1 LIEFTGERVVPDHV
15 DIDLWNEHL
24 ARYAFAARLVAGKRV
39 LDAGCGSG
47 YGSAELAATA
57 RSVIGLD
64 VSPDAVGFATQF
76 YRSPNLSFVEGSCAS
91 LPIAPQS
98 IDLVVAFEVIEHIA
112 DWQAFLQ
119 EVQRVLAPGG
129 RLVLSTPNK
138 EYYATTRRNTGP
150 NPYHV
155 HEFDFAEFESE
166 LRVRFPHVALYLE
179 NHVEAIAFH
188 QADSP
193 ADGTPDLRQV
203 RGAADPATAHFFLA
217 VCSADSQF
225 PPAFL
230 YVPSAANVLREREL
244 HIDKLEIDLHRLRAE
259 KQRLVEMFRAQTAEL
274 EKSNG
279 WAHDLDQQLAAAQA
293 RIVQLQH
300 ELAEM
305 SAGYEAKIAELEAE
319 NLSKSEWG
327 RRLDGEINY
336 LQGQLNLVRASR
348 WVKVGNR
355 LGVGPA
361 IDPLS
366 Q

>member
-1 LIEFTGERVVPDHV
+1 MIEFTGERVVPDQV
-15 DIDLWNEHL
+15 DVDLWNEHL
-24 ARYAFAARLVAGKRV
+24 ARYAFAARLARGKRV

-64 VSPDAVGFATQF
+64 VSPDAVGYASEV

-91 LPIAPQS
+91 LPIAPGS

-119 EVQRVLAPGG
+119 EVQRVLALGG

-138 EYYATTRRNTGP
+138 EYYADTRRHTGP

-155 HEFDFAEFESE
+155 HEFDFAEFERE
-166 LRVRFPHVALYLE
+166 LQARFPHVTLYLE

-188 QADSP
+188 QADPSTG
-193 ADGTPDLRQV
+193 GTPELRQI
-203 RGAADPATAHFFLA
+203 RGATDPATAHFFLA
-217 VCSADSQF
+217 VCSADPQP

-244 HIDKLEIDLHRLRAE
+244 HIDKLEIDLHRLRDE
-259 KQRLVEMFRAQTAEL
+259 KQGLVDMFRAQTAEL

-279 WAHDLDQQLAAAQA
+279 WAHDVDQQLAAAQA
-293 RIVQLQH
+293 RIVQLQN
-300 ELAEM
+300 EVAEM
-305 SAGYEAKIAELEAE
+305 SAGYEAKVAELEAE
-319 NLSKSEWG
+319 NLDKTHWAQ
-327 RRLDGEINY
+327 RLDA
-336 LQGQLNLVRASR
+336 QLNIVRASR
-348 WVKVGNR
+348 WVRAGNR

-361 IDPLS
+361 FD
-366 Q
+366 